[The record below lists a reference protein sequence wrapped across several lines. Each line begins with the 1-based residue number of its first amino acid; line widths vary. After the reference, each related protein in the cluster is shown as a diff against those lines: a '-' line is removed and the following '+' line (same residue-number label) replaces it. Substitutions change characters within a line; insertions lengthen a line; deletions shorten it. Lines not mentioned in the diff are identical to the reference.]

1 LQAGEP
7 FNLRAAPV
15 IAFDRPWALLPHEGG
30 AAAVSPLWRGRA
42 MAVTNRFTA
51 TILVSIMGFTEKFR
65 AQHDDILGVA
75 GEITAQLKAKGD
87 PAALRKLLSNMAGKV
102 NFHLA
107 MEDEALY
114 PRLMTGGS
122 AAVKS
127 KAGKFKE
134 EMGGLGRVFTD
145 YNNKWQTTAIRAD
158 FDGFANETRKVFGA
172 LAKRIEREN
181 NELYPLA
188 DNAG

>member
-1 LQAGEP
+1 
-7 FNLRAAPV
+7 V
-15 IAFDRPWALLPHEGG
+15 VRPI
-30 AAAVSPLWRGRA
+30 WRRLA
-42 MAVTNRFTA
+42 RKVTNRFTV
-51 TILVSIMGFTEKFR
+51 TTLVSIMGFTDKFR

-75 GEITAQLKAKGD
+75 GEITAQLKAKAD
-87 PAALRKLLSNMAGKV
+87 AAALRKLLSNLAGKV

-122 AAVKS
+122 AAVKT
-127 KAGKFKE
+127 KAGKFKD

-145 YNNKWQTTAIRAD
+145 YNNKWQTSAIRAD